1 MRGKDASKFEGPVLT
16 RTARSDVFHLPVFL
30 RQSLI
35 QISAPWSTIYMYL
48 FGHGKQAGHHAIHIC
63 PKGFIV
69 GAQSMENLILTL
81 NWLLYFVLYDTFSQS
96 MVGGFEIFV
105 FPTCTVL
112 VQRLMIGFKYA
123 TLTEEEYHLFK
134 SAPPDVADR
143 WNRNLQLLSG
153 YYPLPDDLLD
163 AELDLSGTLT
173 GVDVSEFNFIH
184 ELYDASSCEV
194 WDVWQAQG
202 LTNADATTPLGNRL
216 QPVQSRTPVDTKA
229 VKKIPLRGVMRK
241 LLMFARREGLRVN
254 MRACSIAGLCAGLI
268 PWFARLIWKGEVAD
282 CDFTAVGLL
291 DCIRLHLW
299 IALGYGSPVV
309 LYATLVGFWI
319 TTKFFTLVT
328 AFVAASLSHYIRM
341 HIMMSS
347 ITCFARPIMRTE
359 PWMPQLQLEGKH
371 AEENV
376 MSLVLCF
383 ELALRF
389 GRRVKNRLSVY
400 ISLVFL
406 VSLAL
411 LVFVYIRAGD
421 STVRAGA
428 ATADLQVVSIVVIY
442 GACIFVFLLMSMIVA
457 GAQSNS
463 AFSQLNQYL
472 NSRRWRRFVSHEL
485 GIESEQVDKDE
496 GDTANELGSSG
507 LDTAFA
513 LAAAKI
519 TALEEVD
526 FVDVAGFKATGDL
539 VNGLAWTICPMV
551 AVIIGKL
558 FFPSLLDV

>member
-1 MRGKDASKFEGPVLT
+1 
-16 RTARSDVFHLPVFL
+16 
-30 RQSLI
+30 
-35 QISAPWSTIYMYL
+35 
-48 FGHGKQAGHHAIHIC
+48 
-63 PKGFIV
+63 
-69 GAQSMENLILTL
+69 
-81 NWLLYFVLYDTFSQS
+81 
-96 MVGGFEIFV
+96 
-105 FPTCTVL
+105 
-112 VQRLMIGFKYA
+112 
-123 TLTEEEYHLFK
+123 
-134 SAPPDVADR
+134 
-143 WNRNLQLLSG
+143 
-153 YYPLPDDLLD
+153 
-163 AELDLSGTLT
+163 
-173 GVDVSEFNFIH
+173 
-184 ELYDASSCEV
+184 
-194 WDVWQAQG
+194 
-202 LTNADATTPLGNRL
+202 
-216 QPVQSRTPVDTKA
+216 
-229 VKKIPLRGVMRK
+229 
-241 LLMFARREGLRVN
+241 
-254 MRACSIAGLCAGLI
+254 
-268 PWFARLIWKGEVAD
+268 
-282 CDFTAVGLL
+282 
-291 DCIRLHLW
+291 
-299 IALGYGSPVV
+299 
-309 LYATLVGFWI
+309 
-319 TTKFFTLVT
+319 
-328 AFVAASLSHYIRM
+328 
-341 HIMMSS
+341 
-347 ITCFARPIMRTE
+347 MRTE